1 MIKEKKLKPSSNNFP
16 STLRHSLGFLP
27 TILLR
32 AIIED
37 KILAKKENN
46 SENSQFPKIFSFNT
60 ACLFIDISHFFDNIL
75 KPEDINGEEN
85 EINKK
90 VKIDLDEKISPEFYY
105 FCINRYYEK
114 LISIITNHG
123 GDVIFQGNGVYAIW
137 PPEKKNS
144 EIECDSSMNISY
156 SNSELNIDDK
166 NILDEKN
173 SNLSIR
179 AIQCALEIQK
189 NSIMEIKHGCSFKSK
204 IGCGVGECKFIIFQG
219 KYNKFDYIVLGE
231 ALTNAFNC
239 STKGKGIKE
248 IIFDNKIYEYV
259 HEYINFNEFYV
270 DGIKYCSLIDMKNKD
285 NPMKNN
291 KATMNLIK
299 INFTLEE
306 ISMNSNEI
314 NRFNHDIIFY
324 LFQRNIFDEKWLKE
338 IKNVTMI
345 YLRLKMNPKDL
356 DNPQKLQQIYLLL
369 QEISTKNGGNIHKLT
384 IDNKGL
390 LIQLTFGILSAS
402 SEYNELKGTLSCI
415 ELSAELKKINVFPFI
430 GISTG
435 NLFCGL
441 CGTVGNRREYSIL
454 GGSFL
459 NAFLAME
466 KSETMYGDKAS
477 RNDNILL
484 DEKTMMMIDNKIPC
498 IFWKK
503 FTSNL
508 GYDINLFV
516 PLKISSLINIHKEN
530 NLFPLIGSHLFSSN
544 NDEYRLD
551 EDIIREDNI
560 IYFEEN
566 ILKNFVKTLNE
577 NIEKK
582 SKIKLISVTG
592 PLGCGKTM
600 LLNKSLR
607 TFFQMNPKLREILC
621 DLNDDY
627 YPFIFS
633 ANLTFTI
640 NNTILLEN
648 DFKEYRGI
656 QIIIKN
662 ILNCL
667 YNEKKYKEQ
676 IIDLIIKNDCGKYLN
691 LFQKIF
697 QINDYID
704 INKEEFQNIKQ
715 ITDFNNDDFSNINS
729 FIYDLLFKYKQF
741 IESIYEEKLSKYFL
755 DIPLIIIFEDYNIC
769 DENTKNFIKYYLTKK
784 ENPFIIIT
792 IKPFQL
798 FPCYNFLS
806 KKEKD
811 PFYEFSDETIIKK
824 YKLAPYYTKEQINA
838 FVVSILNELR
848 NIKINSVSKEIIQF
862 LLNKTFNGIP
872 QFIKELILSLYDSN
886 LIFITEQ
893 NKELYPN
900 DKFKKMIEY
909 NDFTEIKIPEIIKK
923 KVGSIIDNYLDNLDI
938 YILKIAS
945 VIGNMFDLTKLKQ
958 AILLD
963 NSASSTMNIIKDNCN
978 NFLYEKLCALQKN
991 LIIEILYDLN
1001 TEKKN
1006 VICKFS
1012 IPFLREVLYLRT
1024 PSEYRNQIHYII
1036 GRLVN
1041 VNNIIKSNDRVR
1053 YLDEMM
1059 ELGILEKHLKYSQ
1072 ISIHDNFLNG
1082 KLSSIQLNDDNY
1094 INITNLKTLIIRKI
1108 VAKIKSIKINDDKN
1122 NKIKSGYIYKKS
1134 DGKITWEN
1142 RYFVL
1147 TTNRVLYYYT
1157 EEDYKERNETPLGFF
1172 YLQNLFDV
1180 KLMTDGYIWGRK
1192 NIFSLVVN
1200 EWIKKGE
1207 VMKPRIY
1214 YLSLN
1219 NREET
1224 YKWVITFSILKI
1236 KAFYEN
1242 YCSGFGYV
1250 NFPIY
1255 NLNKNETMT
1264 KQKQLKFKF
1273 PTKVECKPIFKKRIN
1288 SKRHSIY
1295 NSYLSLG
1302 KIENK
1307 YNSSDFEKYIIKQF
1321 LIYIKFLITYSIS
1334 TFMSNIQ
1341 IGLSQNSNKY
1351 EDSKLYSHKEYNHF
1365 HFANPLFYEKIV
1377 EKEEKLAEIISH
1389 EIDEITNK
1397 YKADIKAAGLYSSNR
1412 TIYTEKQIENFK
1424 KCYLQPE
1431 KINFLKV
1438 ENVKKIKEYEN
1449 KKIVNNGK
1457 INFKLND
1464 DFMSFKDLDEPSID
1478 KEDYLK
1484 YLDYTDYDGK
1494 LKEQYKRMESSSI
1507 RSKKNL
1513 GQNQRMRA
1521 KFSTTDKFENLEY
1534 IEKKIESAPLD
1545 QKNEISNNL
1554 FFSGKK
1560 NQIKDLKLL
1569 TDEEEN
1575 TSNNSSD
1582 SEPRKRKAKNLDINK
1597 KDDIINEESKE
1608 DTNNKKENEEDTK
1621 DEINND
1627 KKNKTPKKNINKK
1640 KSKSKNKSKSKSKNK
1655 CSKKK
1660 KKKANSSNK
1669 KKGKKSPI
1677 KTKELTQNIKI
1688 EKEIKQNPKKEKEIT
1703 KTKFRNS
1710 ESEKEKFTK
1719 SNNSKDSSEIIKE
1732 KLNTTP
1738 ELNTISKDSKKIGGD
1753 LEHESGQFYTSKT
1766 DFKDLVIKMK
1776 NINNVAHKKASLTR
1790 QNNINNYEYIYNDE
1804 AVKEEEKRSKK
1815 TVSLKSNSG
1824 RFVFTLNGDNEKS
1837 QKKSKSKEQIEREEK
1852 SEKSESTKKEVLQ
1865 EQIKKIEKTKK
1876 KKEEENEIISNSSH
1890 KKEHVIHN
1898 SNRARESSIN
1908 SISSIDNIES
1918 TKLVIGKNF
1927 DTIHKLLTDI
1937 GSRRWRRK
1945 SNITNGHFRKN
1956 LFNDMVS
1963 FSSSFSNL
1971 FNNILETRRNSNFNF
1986 KYTRC
1991 NSSLNL
1997 KNDNVFNIPMTL
2009 NNIKNISNEKN
2020 EDNNKN
2026 NEDSLEVI
2034 NKLKNL
2040 KVSLENEKS
2049 ISNILKNIKESN
2061 KSNNTK
2067 KFKTLS
2073 RNERENK
2080 KGSIRSRELNT
2091 VSTKSTGSNIFY
2103 YPDVYYINP
2112 NIDLHNKTHISTV
2125 FSKLKKEKQSDYK

>member
-1 MIKEKKLKPSSNNFP
+1 MIQDKILKPSSNNFP

-37 KILAKKENN
+37 KILLKKENSN
-46 SENSQFPKIFSFNT
+46 DNSQFPKIFSFNT

-75 KPEDINGEEN
+75 ILEQNNIEGN
-85 EINKK
+85 ELNEKLNIDLEKK
-90 VKIDLDEKISPEFYY
+90 IKIDLDEKISPEFYY

-137 PPEKKNS
+137 PPEKKTSGN
-144 EIECDSSMNISY
+144 EGDSSMNISY
-156 SNSELNIDDK
+156 SYSDLNIEDK
-166 NILDEKN
+166 EITDEKN
-173 SNLSIR
+173 LNLCLR
-179 AIQCALEIQK
+179 AIQCALEIKK

-204 IGCGVGECKFIIFQG
+204 IGCSMGECKFIIFQG
-219 KYNKFDYIVLGE
+219 KYNKYDYIVLGE

-239 STKGKGIKE
+239 STKGKNIKE
-248 IIFDNKIYEYV
+248 IIFDNKIYEYIND
-259 HEYINFNEFYV
+259 YINYNEFYV
-270 DGIKYCSLIDMKNKD
+270 DGIKFCSLLDMKSKE
-285 NPMKNN
+285 NPVKIN

-299 INFTLEE
+299 INFSLEE

-314 NRFNHDIIFY
+314 SRFNHDIIFY
-324 LFQRNIFDEKWLKE
+324 LLQRNIFDEKWLKE
-338 IKNVTMI
+338 IKSVTMI
-345 YLRLKMNPKDL
+345 YLRLKMNKKDS
-356 DNPQKLQQIYLLL
+356 DNPQKLQQIYLII
-369 QEISTKNGGNIHKLT
+369 QEICIKNGGNIHKLT
-384 IDNKGL
+384 TDNKGL
-390 LIQLTFGILSAS
+390 LIQLTFGILSTS
-402 SEYNELKGTLSCI
+402 SEFNELKGTLSSI
-415 ELSAELKKINVFPFI
+415 ELTAKLKKINVFPFI
-430 GISTG
+430 GICSG

-466 KSETMYGDKAS
+466 KAETMYGDKTS

-484 DEKTMMMIDNKIPC
+484 DEKTMIMIDNKIPC

-503 FTSNL
+503 ITSNL

-516 PLKISSLINIHKEN
+516 PLKISSLINVHKEN
-530 NLFPLIGSHLFSSN
+530 NLFPLIGCHLVSSN
-544 NDEYRLD
+544 SEEYHLD

-566 ILKNFVKTLNE
+566 ILKDFVKTLNE
-577 NIEKK
+577 NIQKK
-582 SKIKLISVTG
+582 SKVKLISVTG
-592 PLGCGKTM
+592 PFGCGKTM
-600 LLNKSLR
+600 LLNKSLS

-621 DLNDDY
+621 NLDNSDEY
-627 YPFIFS
+627 HFIFS
-633 ANLTFTI
+633 ANLIFAME
-640 NNTILLEN
+640 NNILLEN
-648 DFKEYRGI
+648 DFKEYRAL

-662 ILNCL
+662 ILSCL
-667 YNEKKYKEQ
+667 CNEKKYKEQ
-676 IIDLIIKNDCGKYLN
+676 IINMIIKNNCGKYLD

-697 QINDYID
+697 QLNDLID
-704 INKEEFQNIKQ
+704 SNKEEFQNIKQ
-715 ITDFNNDDFSNINS
+715 KKEIDNDDFSNINS
-729 FIYDLLFKYKQF
+729 FIYDLLFIYKQF
-741 IESIYEEKLSKYFL
+741 IESKYEEKLSKYFL
-755 DIPLIIIFEDYNIC
+755 DIPLIIIIEDYNNC
-769 DENTKNFIKYYLTKK
+769 DENTKNFIEYYLTKK
-784 ENPFIIIT
+784 VNPFIIIT
-792 IKPFQL
+792 MKSFHL

-806 KKEKD
+806 KTEKD
-811 PFYEFSDETIIKK
+811 PFYEYTDETIIKK
-824 YKLAPYYTKEQINA
+824 YKLMPYYTNEKINT

-872 QFIKELILSLYDSN
+872 QFIKELILSLYDNN

-900 DKFKKMIEY
+900 EKFKKMIEY
-909 NDFTEIKIPEIIKK
+909 NDFTEIIIPEIIKK

-938 YILKIAS
+938 YILKLAS

-978 NFLYEKLCALQKN
+978 NFLYEKLCALEKN
-991 LIIEILYDLN
+991 SIIEILYDLN
-1001 TEKKN
+1001 IEKKD

-1012 IPFLREVLYLRT
+1012 VPFLREVLYQRT

-1041 VNNIIKSNDRVR
+1041 VNNIIKSNDKVK
-1053 YLDEMM
+1053 YMDEMM

-1082 KLSSIQLNDDNY
+1082 KLSSSQLNDDNY
-1094 INITNLKTLIIRKI
+1094 ININNLKTLIIRKI
-1108 VAKIKSIKINDDKN
+1108 SAKIKSIKINDDKN

-1180 KLMTDGYIWGRK
+1180 KLMTDGYIGGRK
-1192 NIFSLVVN
+1192 NIISLVVN

-1214 YLSLN
+1214 YLSVN

-1255 NLNKNETMT
+1255 NINKNESTT
-1264 KQKQLKFKF
+1264 KQKQFKFKF
-1273 PTKVECKPIFKKRIN
+1273 PAKVECNTVFKKRKN

-1295 NSYLSLG
+1295 SSYLSLG
-1302 KIENK
+1302 KIENR
-1307 YNSSDFEKYIIKQF
+1307 YNSSDFEKYIIKQL
-1321 LIYIKFLITYSIS
+1321 LIYIKFLFTYTIS

-1341 IGLSQNSNKY
+1341 IGLSQDSNKY
-1351 EDSKLYSHKEYNHF
+1351 EDSKLYSNKEYVQF
-1365 HFANPLFYEKIV
+1365 DFANPLFYENIK
-1377 EKEEKLAEIISH
+1377 EKEEQLSEKIGH

-1397 YKADIKAAGLYSSNR
+1397 YKVDIKTSGLYASNR
-1412 TIYTEKQIENFK
+1412 TIYTEKQVENFK
-1424 KCYLQPE
+1424 KSYLNPE
-1431 KINFLKV
+1431 KINYLKV
-1438 ENVKKIKEYEN
+1438 ENVRKIKEYEN

-1457 INFKLND
+1457 INFHLID
-1464 DFMSFKDLDEPSID
+1464 DFLSFEDLDEPSID

-1494 LKEQYKRMESSSI
+1494 LKEQYKRMDSMSMK
-1507 RSKKNL
+1507 SKKIVE
-1513 GQNQRMRA
+1513 QNQRIRT
-1521 KFSTTDKFENLEY
+1521 KFSSTDKFEHLQY
-1534 IEKKIESAPLD
+1534 IEKKLESAPLD
-1545 QKNEISNNL
+1545 QKNEIANNI
-1554 FFSGKK
+1554 FFSGK
-1560 NQIKDLKLL
+1560 NNHIKDLKLL
-1569 TDEEEN
+1569 NENEEEKNSN
-1575 TSNNSSD
+1575 TSSD
-1582 SEPRKRKAKNLDINK
+1582 SEIRKSKKKISDINK
-1597 KDDIINEESKE
+1597 IINEEIKK
-1608 DTNNKKENEEDTK
+1608 NINIKKEKEEDKK
-1621 DEINND
+1621 D
-1627 KKNKTPKKNINKK
+1627 KNKTPNKSPKKKK
-1640 KSKSKNKSKSKSKNK
+1640 TKSKSKNKSTKKA
-1655 CSKKK
+1655 KKK
-1660 KKKANSSNK
+1660 KNNSLNK
-1669 KKGKKSPI
+1669 KIEKKDSI
-1677 KTKELTQNIKI
+1677 KKNEIQNIKT
-1688 EKEIKQNPKKEKEIT
+1688 EKEINLNPKKEKGII
-1703 KTKFRNS
+1703 KPKVRNS
-1710 ESEKEKFTK
+1710 ESEKEKITK
-1719 SNNSKDSSEIIKE
+1719 SNNSRDSSEIIKE

-1738 ELNTISKDSKKIGGD
+1738 ELNTISKDSKKVGGELD
-1753 LEHESGQFYTSKT
+1753 HESGQFYTTKT

-1776 NINNVAHKKASLTR
+1776 TINTIPQIKVALPQQNKPKNI
-1790 QNNINNYEYIYNDE
+1790 EYIYNDE
-1804 AVKEEEKRSKK
+1804 AIKEEKHSKK

-1837 QKKSKSKEQIEREEK
+1837 EKKSKSKEKIESEEK
-1852 SEKSESTKKEVLQ
+1852 SEKSVSTKKEISQ
-1865 EQIKKIEKTKK
+1865 EQMKETQKTKMK
-1876 KKEEENEIISNSSH
+1876 KDEENEIISTSSH
-1890 KKEHVIHN
+1890 KKEHIIHN
-1898 SNRARESSIN
+1898 SNLQRESSLN
-1908 SISSIDNIES
+1908 SISSVDNIES
-1918 TKLVIGKNF
+1918 TKLLIGKNF
-1927 DTIHKLLTDI
+1927 DSINKLLADI

-1956 LFNDMVS
+1956 LLNDMVS
-1963 FSSSFSNL
+1963 FSSSFSNF
-1971 FNNILETRRNSNFNF
+1971 FNNVVETRRNSNFNF
-1986 KYTRC
+1986 KYPRC

-1997 KNDNVFNIPMTL
+1997 KNENDFNIQMSL
-2009 NNIKNISNEKN
+2009 NNKKNISNEKN
-2020 EDNNKN
+2020 EENNKN
-2026 NEDSLEVI
+2026 KEDSLEVI

-2049 ISNILKNIKESN
+2049 ISHILKNINESKNNN
-2061 KSNNTK
+2061 KNKKNNTH
-2067 KFKTLS
+2067 S

-2080 KGSIRSRELNT
+2080 KGSVRSRELNT

-2103 YPDVYYINP
+2103 YPNVYYINP
-2112 NIDLHNKTHISTV
+2112 DIDSHNKIHISTF
-2125 FSKLKKEKQSDYK
+2125 FSNFKKEKKFDYE